1 MGARRERLRRALEV
15 GKVARRSRL
24 LRVLREIGVAGE
36 RPATPEAAREFRQ
49 ALEELG
55 TTYVKLGQLLSSR
68 PDLMPDVYIE
78 ELTRLVDEV
87 PPVPFTELEPVIG
100 RSIGESAFARID
112 PEPLAAA
119 SIAQIHKGLLTD
131 GREVVVKIRRPG
143 VLEQAR
149 IDLDLLRSTADF
161 LERRSSRA
169 QVLQLSALAEEVEQ
183 HLLAELDFTE
193 EGNNTELVGQMLADY
208 PDLLVPQVIHPY
220 VTEEVLVL
228 EHIEGKRVGDDHG
241 LDEERAANLA
251 REFFRAYVRQVAAEG
266 VYHADPHRGNVLVT
280 ADGRLALLDFG
291 LLGRLDD
298 DTRTSIAQLLLAIAQ
313 NRGDDVAAPILS
325 LSHTTLESDEP
336 AFVAELRRK
345 LPRYHWR
352 PLSGIRTGDA
362 LADLQRMSVK
372 YSIRLP
378 TSFALVG
385 KTLSQA
391 DSIAR
396 TLDPSMDPIE
406 LLRTDALELMLR
418 EGERRL
424 APTEFASYAFT
435 QLSPLARLPR
445 RIGQIADHVEEGTL
459 RIGITPANLE
469 ELEGVMRSAA
479 NRIGAAIIVA
489 GLLLASA
496 WMARV
501 NDAIAVVG
509 FGVAAA
515 LGLYM
520 LWKILRTLGLCRR
533 GGSATEMAV
542 R

>member
-1 MGARRERLRRALEV
+1 MRRRDRWRRALQV
-15 GKVARRSRL
+15 GKVARSSRL
-24 LRVLREIGVAGE
+24 LRVLREVGVAGD
-36 RPATPEAAREFRQ
+36 RPATPEAAAEFRR

-68 PDLMPDVYIE
+68 PDLMPDVSIE

-87 PPVPFTELEPVIG
+87 PPVPFAELEPVIQ
-100 RSIGESAFARID
+100 REIGASTFARID

-119 SIAQIHKGLLTD
+119 SIAQIHKALLTD
-131 GREVVVKIRRPG
+131 GREVVVKVRRPG
-143 VLEQAR
+143 VFERAK
-149 IDLDLLRSTADF
+149 IDLDLLRSTSDF
-161 LERRSSRA
+161 LERRSGKA
-169 QVLQLSALAEEVEQ
+169 QLFQLSALAEEVEQ

-193 EGNNTELVGQMLADY
+193 EASNTELVGRMLAEQ
-208 PDLLVPQVIHPY
+208 PDLVVPKVIHPF
-220 VTEEVLVL
+220 VTEEALVL
-228 EHIEGKRVGDDHG
+228 EHVEGKRVGEDHG
-241 LDEERAANLA
+241 LDDERAAYLA

-266 VYHADPHRGNVLVT
+266 VYHADPHRGNVLLT
-280 ADGRLALLDFG
+280 GDGRLALLDFG

-298 DTRTSIAQLLLAIAQ
+298 DTRVTIAQLLLAIAQ
-313 NRGDDVAAPILS
+313 NRGDDVAALILS

-352 PLSGIRTGDA
+352 PLSGIRAGEA

-372 YSIRLP
+372 HGIRLP

-385 KTLSQA
+385 KTLAQA

-406 LLRTDALELMLR
+406 LLRADALELMLR

-424 APTEFASYAFT
+424 APRELASYAFT
-435 QLSPLARLPR
+435 QLAPLARLPR
-445 RIGQIADHVEEGTL
+445 RIGQVTDRLEEGTL

-469 ELEGVMRSAA
+469 ELEAVMRSAA

-501 NDAIAVVG
+501 NDAIAVIG
-509 FGVAAA
+509 FVVAAS

-520 LWKILRTLGLCRR
+520 LWKILRTP
-533 GGSATEMAV
+533 GSL
-542 R
+542 